1 MSDLKITKDALVASL
16 FELSK
21 AAQDAAAATVDFYK
35 SATTEEALAASLQN
49 VLEASDAVTAAVT
62 QVSPPV
68 KRPVMALKAETATIG
83 SAAENGAVEAPEK
96 KKRKKVEKDPN
107 APKKPLTM
115 YFAYS
120 FFHRDKIRE
129 ERKKNDLPPLS
140 ATEVTEIVKKQWES
154 ISDDE
159 KTKWQQKYQDEL
171 KDYQLKKEAYHSAK
185 GSEDLSKLP
194 AAGATL
200 PSQTALDNV
209 ASIAAAA
216 LPVDIE
222 VPSSQPLAPETAVV
236 EEETVVAETQSQPE
250 SSPVKESK
258 KDKKRSKDEDGS
270 TKKEKKSKKSKKDK
284 SDKSD
289 KSDK

>member
-49 VLEASDAVTAAVT
+49 VSEASDAVTAAVT
-62 QVSPPV
+62 QVSPSV
-68 KRPVMALKAETATIG
+68 KRPAKALKAESTIG
-83 SAAENGAVEAPEK
+83 SAAENGTVEAPEK

-185 GSEDLSKLP
+185 SSEDLSKLP
-194 AAGATL
+194 APGATL

-222 VPSSQPLAPETAVV
+222 VPSSQPSAPETAVV

-250 SSPVKESK
+250 SSPIKESK

-270 TKKEKKSKKSKKDK
+270 SKKEKKSKKSKKDK

-289 KSDK
+289 K